1 MSQRED
7 GGAGSGTPISF
18 DATPRVGPGEHP
30 WGCLRR
36 PLLPDVGVI
45 AVVPDQWNGV
55 WQSRHYVLTRLAR
68 YFHIVWCCPS
78 AGDRRHGPGGDGRS
92 GRNNFTPTDRP
103 PGLMIHDRP
112 SWIPDLHRPAALARL
127 TTRER
132 FRGAQRLLAQRGC
145 DRVVLS
151 LWRPSDA
158 AALESIPHSVSCYH
172 IDDEYT
178 FSEVEQATS
187 EDEAHLIRKVDQVF
201 ISSRGLFEKKGH
213 LNPNTLFVP
222 NGVDYAAYIHPWPE
236 PEDLRAIPH
245 PRIGYVGL
253 IKKQLNLQLLDAL
266 ARRHPTWSFVFV
278 GPRRHED
285 EVGTLIQRL
294 ADLPNVHF
302 LGEKPVS
309 ELPSYT
315 QHIDVCTLCY
325 KVDDYTK
332 FIYPLKLHE
341 SLASG
346 QPGVG
351 APIRTLRDFAA
362 VLDLAD
368 SVEEWSEAIAAMLG
382 PAARSEARTA
392 ARRAVAREHDWDRLV
407 YHVAAALG
415 DRLGASYRQ
424 RVQQGMPSSQPLA
437 REA

>member
-1 MSQRED
+1 MGQRED

-18 DATPRVGPGEHP
+18 DSTPRVGPAEP
-30 WGCLRR
+30 PRGCLRS

-68 YFHIVWCCPS
+68 YFHIVWCRSS
-78 AGDRRHGPGGDGRS
+78 AGDRRYGPGGDGRS

-158 AALESIPHSVSCYH
+158 AALELIPHSVSCYH

-222 NGVDYAAYIHPWPE
+222 NGVDYAAYIHPGRSRKISGRF
-236 PEDLRAIPH
+236 LIP
-245 PRIGYVGL
+245 G
-253 IKKQLNLQLLDAL
+253 
-266 ARRHPTWSFVFV
+266 
-278 GPRRHED
+278 
-285 EVGTLIQRL
+285 
-294 ADLPNVHF
+294 
-302 LGEKPVS
+302 
-309 ELPSYT
+309 
-315 QHIDVCTLCY
+315 
-325 KVDDYTK
+325 
-332 FIYPLKLHE
+332 
-341 SLASG
+341 
-346 QPGVG
+346 
-351 APIRTLRDFAA
+351 
-362 VLDLAD
+362 
-368 SVEEWSEAIAAMLG
+368 SVMWG
-382 PAARSEARTA
+382 
-392 ARRAVAREHDWDRLV
+392 
-407 YHVAAALG
+407 
-415 DRLGASYRQ
+415 
-424 RVQQGMPSSQPLA
+424 
-437 REA
+437 

>member
-1 MSQRED
+1 MSQRQD
-7 GGAGSGTPISF
+7 TGVGSGKPISF
-18 DATPRVGPGEHP
+18 DRSLSVDPDHPRA
-30 WGCLRR
+30 RQAK

-45 AVVPDQWNGV
+45 AVVPDQWSDV
-55 WQSRHYVLTRLAR
+55 WQSRHHVLTRLAR
-68 YFHIVWCCPS
+68 YFQVVWCHPS
-78 AGDRRHGPGGDGRS
+78 ADDGDGPGRNGTSSRDGA
-92 GRNNFTPTDRP
+92 TPADRP

-112 SWIPDLHRPAALARL
+112 SWIPDVHRPAALARL
-127 TTRER
+127 ATRER
-132 FRGAQRLLAQRGC
+132 FRGAQRLLARRGC

-151 LWRPSDA
+151 LWRPSYA
-158 AALESIPHSVSCYH
+158 SALELVRHSVSCYH

-178 FSEVEQATS
+178 FSEVEHATS
-187 EDEAHLIRKVDQVF
+187 EGEADLIRKVDQVF
-201 ISSRGLFEKKGH
+201 VSSRGLLDKKGH

-222 NGVDYAAYIHPWPE
+222 NGVDYAAYTHPWPE

-245 PRIGYVGL
+245 PRIAYVGL
-253 IKKQLNLQLLDAL
+253 IKKQLNLELMDAL
-266 ARRHPTWSFVFV
+266 ARRHPSWSFVFV
-278 GPRRHED
+278 GPRKHQD

-309 ELPSYT
+309 ALPSYT

-325 KVDDYTK
+325 NVDDYTK

-346 QPGVG
+346 RPCVG
-351 APIRTLRDFAA
+351 APIQTLREFAS
-362 VLDLAD
+362 VLDVAN
-368 SVEEWSEAIAAMLG
+368 SVEEWSEAISAALG
-382 PAARSEARTA
+382 PAPCSETRVA

-407 YHVAAALG
+407 HHIAAALG
-415 DRLGASYRQ
+415 DRLGASYLR
-424 RVQQGMPSSQPLA
+424 RVQQIMPASHPLT